1 MLLKGSLRF
10 WLLFVCLC
18 FTVAIVWVASYAICS
33 RDTLCCHMPK
43 TRGPHNHGLKLK
55 SQVNVLLH
63 ELIILFCH
71 NDENLTDMKSVN
83 LCYCSL
89 SMLASTPS
97 TLASITYTADSRPQA
112 SDPEALSLPCF
123 PSPWTTMIESWSH
136 FYTSDNKINHYP
148 SGDHK
153 ELWYLLLFK

>member
-1 MLLKGSLRF
+1 M
-10 WLLFVCLC
+10 
-18 FTVAIVWVASYAICS
+18 VWVASYAICS

-55 SQVNVLLH
+55 SQVNVLPH
-63 ELIILFCH
+63 ELIILFILSQWWKADWH
-71 NDENLTDMKSVN
+71 ESVN
-83 LCYCSL
+83 LCYCCL

-97 TLASITYTADSRPQA
+97 TLASIAYTADSRPRA

-153 ELWYLLLFK
+153 ELCYLLLFKEWQLQ